1 MRLPFNSLRT
11 GNFTGNIYFSDIHAF
26 KETREYMVL
35 TAILTNQLLNDQGI
49 NRELDLAYQGTKALH
64 NRASNV

>member
-1 MRLPFNSLRT
+1 
-11 GNFTGNIYFSDIHAF
+11 
-26 KETREYMVL
+26 MVL

-49 NRELDLAYQGTKALH
+49 NRELDFAHQGIKALH